1 MKKIVIICSV
11 LFVVGI
17 LGAAAIFLPMV
28 AKMKEAALKVA
39 AEKESKVAESEMPP
53 IDPPFD
59 EEQAIVNLAE
69 NDDREL
75 NDDEQAAQ
83 REAIAALE
91 AFGSMA
97 IGMDMKDNVAELQ
110 ISGSGITDAGL
121 VHLKDLIKL
130 SHLNLSDTQITDAG
144 LVHLKGL
151 TKLERLDLKDTK
163 VTDAGVADL
172 QKALPNCEIKH

>member
-39 AEKESKVAESEMPP
+39 AEKESKVAESEMPLDDEP
-53 IDPPFD
+53 IGD
-59 EEQAIVNLAE
+59 A
-69 NDDREL
+69 
-75 NDDEQAAQ
+75 EQAAQ

-172 QKALPNCEIKH
+172 QKALPNCEIIP